1 MSSDHEIHFEI
12 IRIGTG
18 FRSEIVGNF
27 RVQAEWNPQDGFDTD
42 LARIHAQDD
51 VTGDWHRIDDDKDF
65 SCITDA
71 IKRELKSGKHDPD
84 EDEYHSAMR
93 DSAAE
98 DRAAFRRA
106 G

>member
-1 MSSDHEIHFEI
+1 MAQDCEIHFEI
-12 IRIGTG
+12 IRLGTG

-42 LARIHAQDD
+42 LAHIHAQDD
-51 VTGDWHRIDDDKDF
+51 VTGDWHRIDDDSDWN
-65 SCITDA
+65 CITDA

-84 EDEYHSAMR
+84 EDEYRSAMR